1 MTNGRIGL
9 LLLLL
14 SVGVGVWYQ
23 GARSVQPEAARW
35 VRIAPQTLEQRLG
48 LVGRLQA
55 ARQVTVNAPFEGRVA
70 TVLVQPGQKVG
81 PGDPLFTLDT
91 AQLDIELRLA
101 QAAWLK
107 ARHHVG
113 ALEHWATGPEVTRA
127 KRNLSSA
134 RSALSTSQLDLE
146 ENRRLF
152 ERGIVAGMEV
162 RSLTQL
168 VDMHVQAVLEA
179 EQALD
184 QTLAQGQGEAL
195 QIARLELLN
204 AETQHRALLA
214 LHGQRTVIA
223 PLSGVVVPAK
233 TAGVNHVVPLQ
244 PGQHVARGV
253 PMLELIGLDR
263 LQVLAT
269 VEEQDLPNVQQG
281 QHVQVTVA
289 GQRLE
294 GKLGPIAQQPKALD
308 GAGAWYEVVAELE
321 LPAEPA
327 RSGLRLGMSAQVD
340 IRISSKAQAW
350 VIPPEA
356 LQQSGAG
363 EPFVWFREDPGQ
375 APSEMPVTVQ
385 GIGPQGLEVSGLGAG
400 YIRLP

>member
-1 MTNGRIGL
+1 M
-9 LLLLL
+9 
-14 SVGVGVWYQ
+14 
-23 GARSVQPEAARW
+23 
-35 VRIAPQTLEQRLG
+35 
-48 LVGRLQA
+48 
-55 ARQVTVNAPFEGRVA
+55 
-70 TVLVQPGQKVG
+70 VQPGQKVG
-81 PGDPLFTLDT
+81 AGDPLFTLDT

-107 ARHHVG
+107 ARRHMG

-134 RSALSTSQLDLE
+134 RSALSTSQLNLE

-184 QTLAQGQGEAL
+184 QTLAQGQGDAL
-195 QIARLELLN
+195 QIARMELLN
-204 AETQHRALLA
+204 AENQHRALLA

-223 PLSGVVVPAK
+223 PLSGIVVPAK

-281 QHVQVTVA
+281 QHARVTVA

-294 GKLGPIAQQPKALD
+294 GKLGPIAQQPRALD

-327 RSGLRLGMSAQVD
+327 RSAGGHTYLEQGPGVGHPARGAAAQ
-340 IRISSKAQAW
+340 R
-350 VIPPEA
+350 
-356 LQQSGAG
+356 
-363 EPFVWFREDPGQ
+363 R
-375 APSEMPVTVQ
+375 
-385 GIGPQGLEVSGLGAG
+385 
-400 YIRLP
+400 R